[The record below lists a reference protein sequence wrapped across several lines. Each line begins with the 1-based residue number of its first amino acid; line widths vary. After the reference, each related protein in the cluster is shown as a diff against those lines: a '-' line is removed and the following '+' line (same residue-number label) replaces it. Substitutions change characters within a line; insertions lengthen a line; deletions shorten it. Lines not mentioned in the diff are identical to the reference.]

1 MGRPK
6 AANDAVP
13 EHRACLDGEPVA
25 PATHPWPSRP
35 ETPLAPDWPSLM
47 SIETV
52 AAYLDMSPSSARTF
66 LARNGIRPVTTGMSL
81 ARWRVRDIDA
91 CIDRLPVRGEVP
103 VTPIEADPLA
113 LAERNLARRN
123 ARRR

>member
-1 MGRPK
+1 MGRPT
-6 AANDAVP
+6 AANDPVP
-13 EHRACLDGEPVA
+13 EYRFHLDGEPVA
-25 PATHPWPSRP
+25 HATGHRPSRP
-35 ETPLAPDWPSLM
+35 ETSIAPDWPSLM

-52 AAYLDMSPSSARTF
+52 GAYLDMSASSARTF
-66 LARNGIRPVTTGMSL
+66 LARNGIGPVTTGMSL

-103 VTPIEADPLA
+103 VTPVEADPLA